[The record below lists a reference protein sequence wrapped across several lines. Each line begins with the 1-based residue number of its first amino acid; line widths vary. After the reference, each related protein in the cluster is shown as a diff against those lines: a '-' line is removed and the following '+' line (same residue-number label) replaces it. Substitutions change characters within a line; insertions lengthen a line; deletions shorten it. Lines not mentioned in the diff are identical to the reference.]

1 MIAARDGER
10 LNLAVL
16 KNVVRYPARTKP
28 FVLLAVIGASAT
40 GAIAGATRI
49 QTPGATTFS
58 VTRLQAEEVGAL
70 VGFLRAYDRADL
82 KAALSYFTPKPAP
95 QNPRTATDCDYRRQ
109 KTEVYFDRRGL
120 VQWLRKRFA
129 DHDRLT
135 LARAADDNP
144 AQPVGV
150 LGVWYARRTS
160 DTLRSLGRPRGIVPP
175 VGQKLVFT
183 FDGGTAKFSTFGLAS
198 IGSPTPNPECALV
211 PAP

>member
-1 MIAARDGER
+1 
-10 LNLAVL
+10 
-16 KNVVRYPARTKP
+16 
-28 FVLLAVIGASAT
+28 
-40 GAIAGATRI
+40 
-49 QTPGATTFS
+49 
-58 VTRLQAEEVGAL
+58 
-70 VGFLRAYDRADL
+70 
-82 KAALSYFTPKPAP
+82 
-95 QNPRTATDCDYRRQ
+95 
-109 KTEVYFDRRGL
+109 VYFDRRGL

-150 LGVWYARRTS
+150 LGVWYTRRTS
-160 DTLRSLGRPRGIVPP
+160 DTLRSLGRPRGIVPQ

-183 FDGGTAKFSTFGLAS
+183 FDGGKTRFSTFGLAS

>member
-1 MIAARDGER
+1 
-10 LNLAVL
+10 
-16 KNVVRYPARTKP
+16 VRYPARTKP
-28 FVLLAVIGASAT
+28 FVLLVLLGVSAT

-49 QTPGATTFS
+49 QAPEPTTFS
-58 VTRLQAEEVGAL
+58 VTRLQAEEVASL
-70 VGFLRAYDRADL
+70 VGFLRAYNRADM

-95 QNPRTATDCDYRRQ
+95 QNRRTATDCDYRRQ

-135 LARAADDNP
+135 LARAADENP
-144 AQPVGV
+144 AQPIGV

-160 DTLRSLGRPRGIVPP
+160 DTLRSLGRPRGIVPQ

-183 FDGGTAKFSTFGLAS
+183 FSNGTARFSAFGLAS
-198 IGSPTPNPECALV
+198 IGTPTPNPECALV

>member
-1 MIAARDGER
+1 VLTAIGVAAIAA
-10 LNLAVL
+10 LAD
-16 KNVVRYPARTKP
+16 
-28 FVLLAVIGASAT
+28 
-40 GAIAGATRI
+40 ATRL
-49 QTPGATTFS
+49 QTSAPTTFS
-58 VTRLQAEEVGAL
+58 VTRLQADEIAAL
-70 VGFLRAYDRADL
+70 VGFLRAYNRADL
-82 KAALSYFTPKPAP
+82 KAALSYFTAKPSS
-95 QNPRTATDCDYRRQ
+95 QNRRTATDCDYRRQ
-109 KTEVYFDRRGL
+109 KTEVYFDRSGL

-160 DTLRSLGRPRGIVPP
+160 GTLRSLGRPRGIVPQ

-183 FDGGTAKFSTFGLAS
+183 FETGTAKFSTFGLAS
-198 IGSPTPNPECALV
+198 IGSATPNPECALV